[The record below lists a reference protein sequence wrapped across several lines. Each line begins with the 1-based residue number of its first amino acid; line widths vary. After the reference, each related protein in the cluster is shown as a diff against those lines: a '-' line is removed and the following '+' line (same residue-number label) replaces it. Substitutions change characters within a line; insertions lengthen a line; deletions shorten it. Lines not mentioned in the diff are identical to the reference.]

1 MRIKTIFWD
10 FDGVIFDSDKIRTNG
25 FKYALRKYDTFKIE
39 TLVDYH
45 RNNGGLSRYHKF
57 QWFIS
62 TFKINDNPLNTMLEE
77 YSSYMQ
83 DNLFDHNLLYR
94 DALVAIRKLH
104 EAGATQ
110 YIVSGSDQKELRSLV
125 EYLHLN
131 TYFKGVY
138 GSPSS
143 KFKILSEL
151 GASTENGYF
160 IGDTINDFNAS
171 KYADLTFVSCR
182 YKNETLDDKL
192 FVEWNKFCDDL
203 FNERKR

>member
-1 MRIKTIFWD
+1 MYFWD
-10 FDGVIFDSDKIRTNG
+10 FDGVIFDSEDIRTNG

-39 TLVDYH
+39 TLVSYH

-62 TFKINDNPLNTMLEE
+62 KFTISDDLLNTMLDD

-83 DNLFDHNLLYR
+83 ENLFNRNFLYK
-94 DALVAIRKLH
+94 DAFIAIKKLH
-104 EAGATQ
+104 ESGATQ
-110 YIVSGSDQKELRSLV
+110 YIVSGSDQNELRSLV
-125 EYLHLN
+125 KYLDLN

-143 KFKILSEL
+143 KFEILSEL
-151 GASTENGYF
+151 GASNENGYF

-182 YKNETLDDKL
+182 YKNEKLDEKL
-192 FVEWNKFCDDL
+192 IVEWNKFCDDL
-203 FNERKR
+203 INERHC